1 MVMVDNLTL
10 VYNIIK
16 EHPYMLNMGK
26 GLLAKRLK
34 TTPEI
39 VIKAKAL
46 IRRNQTPKEE
56 RKIPRILIL
65 DIETVPMKAYVWKRW
80 KENIS
85 LDQTISEWFIL
96 CWSAKWLNNE
106 YTYYDN
112 LTPEEIKEE
121 NDYRILSSLY
131 NLLDEADIVIAHNGS
146 HFDIPKINSRLI
158 VNGFNPPSPYKQ
170 IDTLDV
176 AKKQFGFSSNKLDA
190 LATYFGI
197 ENKNETN
204 FNLWKK
210 CLEGDKEAIDYMVKY
225 NINDVEILEKVYL
238 RLRPWIKNHPNM
250 SIYNDNK
257 LVCSCCGS
265 AKLEPIKDSTYD
277 TNISK
282 FPIFRC
288 KNCGAI
294 SRSRVSVNTKPSIVS
309 I

>member
-1 MVMVDNLTL
+1 MVMVNNLTL

-39 VIKAKAL
+39 VVKAKAL

-56 RKIPRILIL
+56 RKIPKILIL

-121 NDYRILSSLY
+121 DDYRILSSLY
-131 NLLDEADIVIAHNGS
+131 NLLDEADIVKTDGEYIYGKEDLFALIIIMKQMLRKDE
-146 HFDIPKINSRLI
+146 FKLMINELT
-158 VNGFNPPSPYKQ
+158 YE
-170 IDTLDV
+170 IDV
-176 AKKQFGFSSNKLDA
+176 
-190 LATYFGI
+190 
-197 ENKNETN
+197 
-204 FNLWKK
+204 
-210 CLEGDKEAIDYMVKY
+210 LEG
-225 NINDVEILEKVYL
+225 
-238 RLRPWIKNHPNM
+238 
-250 SIYNDNK
+250 K
-257 LVCSCCGS
+257 LT
-265 AKLEPIKDSTYD
+265 EE
-277 TNISK
+277 
-282 FPIFRC
+282 
-288 KNCGAI
+288 
-294 SRSRVSVNTKPSIVS
+294 
-309 I
+309 